1 MSPQRAFLGLP
12 EQTDQ
17 YVCSSTLAHTNQS
30 EWI

>member
-1 MSPQRAFLGLP
+1 MIARSSFLGLP

-17 YVCSSTLAHTNQS
+17 YVCFSGSSHTNQS